1 MDGWDGWDI
10 SLTPPTTRAPLAVLT
25 ITIGQHTNIE
35 EEKLNIGIYRVL
47 HIFRCASF
55 EVESESVANSF
66 FGKSASASA
75 NALRLF

>member
-1 MDGWDGWDI
+1 MANNNW
-10 SLTPPTTRAPLAVLT
+10 PTCKCNNYRIT